1 MILRPPRSTRTDTLF
16 PYTTLFRSKLRQALE
31 CKLITEVYPDT
42 ESDVLADHATD
53 LPVKRLHSP
62 AALATNATDGHEMF
76 AYQCAQ
82 VPDADL
88 YIQCLCT
95 APFVTADTLTRAIR
109 HLIAA
114 PEADSLI
121 AVQRTKQYLWQDG
134 APAYGHE
141 IGRANG

>member
-1 MILRPPRSTRTDTLF
+1 
-16 PYTTLFRSKLRQALE
+16 
-31 CKLITEVYPDT
+31 
-42 ESDVLADHATD
+42 
-53 LPVKRLHSP
+53 
-62 AALATNATDGHEMF
+62 MF

-114 PEADSLI
+114 PEADSPI
-121 AVQRTKQYLWQDG
+121 SVQRTKQYLWKDV
-134 APAYGHE
+134 APDYGN
-141 IGRANG
+141 GRIPKRVNLPEKIKEARSEESSVGQECDTTCNTRW

>member
-1 MILRPPRSTRTDTLF
+1 
-16 PYTTLFRSKLRQALE
+16 
-31 CKLITEVYPDT
+31 
-42 ESDVLADHATD
+42 
-53 LPVKRLHSP
+53 
-62 AALATNATDGHEMF
+62 MF

-95 APFVTADTLTRAIR
+95 APFVTADTLTRAIQQ
-109 HLIAA
+109 LIAA

-134 APAYGHE
+134 APAYGNGRIPNSVNLPETITEAMSLYIVRHQQ
-141 IGRANG
+141 IGRASCRERVCQYV